1 MQRPAATCAA
11 ARSLCS
17 LSHPV
22 YHVCFLRLEDF
33 MLAAS
38 VSVALCS
45 SSAKTFLFSCS
56 YSHFDLR
63 FILQSPKP
71 LCSEN

>member
-1 MQRPAATCAA
+1 
-11 ARSLCS
+11 
-17 LSHPV
+17 V